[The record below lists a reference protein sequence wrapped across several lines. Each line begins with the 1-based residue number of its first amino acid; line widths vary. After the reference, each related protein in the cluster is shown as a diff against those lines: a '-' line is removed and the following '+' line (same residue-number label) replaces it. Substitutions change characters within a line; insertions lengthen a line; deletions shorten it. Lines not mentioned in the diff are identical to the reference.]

1 MFGRARVR
9 HFRRFPDIFPTSPAV
24 RHLPPYPLLCVR
36 VCVCAYIYL
45 CAGNIILGDVR
56 HSAEEIHS
64 ACRGGSY
71 ANNLYN
77 LFFFITIVLS
87 LSLISVVVRSICICY
102 FYGSFCSIT
111 PSAAFASGFCY
122 H

>member
-9 HFRRFPDIFPTSPAV
+9 HFRRFPDNFPTSPAV
-24 RHLPPYPLLCVR
+24 RHLPPTPYSAY
-36 VCVCAYIYL
+36 VCALCAYIYL
-45 CAGNIILGDVR
+45 CAGNIILGDAR
-56 HSAEEIHS
+56 NSAEEIHS

-71 ANNLYN
+71 ANNLYI
-77 LFFFITIVLS
+77 LFFITIVLS